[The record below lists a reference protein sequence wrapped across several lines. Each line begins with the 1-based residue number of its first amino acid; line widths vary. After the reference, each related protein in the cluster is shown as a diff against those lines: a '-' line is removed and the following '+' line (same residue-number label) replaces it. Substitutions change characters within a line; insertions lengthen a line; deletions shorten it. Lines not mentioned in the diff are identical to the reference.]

1 MKILIVEDQE
11 RLGQFLERGLK
22 ECTYTVSWVRTCKDA
37 LDALAESSYD
47 VIVLDLGLPD
57 GDGVDLLRQWRAS
70 GFNEPVLILSAR
82 DSVEDRIKGLNVGA
96 DDYLPKPFSFEEL
109 LARVRSLVRRQSA
122 VKQVLLEHRGIRIDL
137 LSHTVQVNGQPID
150 LTSREYAL
158 LEIFMQ
164 NVGRILTRTL
174 ISEKIWASH
183 YDVDTNLL
191 DVYMSRLRAKLDT
204 ASEKRFFKSGNLH
217 GQTIPDIPGES
228 AYTVDLPGLGEL
240 RVREFQ
246 LPPFEV
252 TVATPLGPVRDVMIG
267 YRNVFI
273 MLLLAAIVVSSAI
286 GYALS

>member
-1 MKILIVEDQE
+1 MKILVVEDQE

-57 GDGVDLLRQWRAS
+57 GDGVDMLRAWRAS

-109 LARVRSLVRRQSA
+109 LARVRSLVRRQSS
-122 VKQVLLEHRGIRIDL
+122 VKHVILEHRGIRVDL
-137 LSHTVQVNGQPID
+137 LSHTAQLNGKPID

-158 LEIFMQ
+158 LEIFLQ
-164 NVGRILTRTL
+164 NPGRILTRTL

-191 DVYMSRLRAKLDT
+191 DVYMSRLRAKLET
-204 ASEKRFFKSGNLH
+204 SAAKPLFK
-217 GQTIPDIPGES
+217 
-228 AYTVDLPGLGEL
+228 TVRGVGY
-240 RVREFQ
+240 Q
-246 LPPFEV
+246 L
-252 TVATPLGPVRDVMIG
+252 L
-267 YRNVFI
+267 
-273 MLLLAAIVVSSAI
+273 
-286 GYALS
+286 